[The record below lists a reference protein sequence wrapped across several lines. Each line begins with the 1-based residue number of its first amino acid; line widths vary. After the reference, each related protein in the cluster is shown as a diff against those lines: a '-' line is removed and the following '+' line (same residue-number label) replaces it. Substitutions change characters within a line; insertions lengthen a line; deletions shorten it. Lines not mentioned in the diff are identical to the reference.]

1 MYHGYIYP
9 MVNMYHIFFI
19 HSSAYEH
26 LGCFHL
32 LDIVNNAAMN
42 IRVHV
47 SFQISFFKYLPR
59 IGFVGSYDSSVFSVL
74 RNLCTIIHT
83 AYTSLQP
90 HQQRSGVPFFP
101 HPLNHIFLISLPF
114 VFSVLYKP
122 HSPPLFIVV

>member
-1 MYHGYIYP
+1 
-9 MVNMYHIFFI
+9 MVYMYHIIFI

-47 SFQISFFKYLPR
+47 SLQIRVFFKYLPR
-59 IGFVGSYDSSVFSVL
+59 IGFVGSYGSSVFSVL
-74 RNLCTIIHT
+74 RNLYTIIHT
-83 AYTSLQP
+83 GYINLQS
-90 HQQRSGVPFFP
+90 HQQRSRVPFFP
-101 HPLNHIFLISLPF
+101 HPLNHIFLISLSF

-122 HSPPLFIVV
+122 HSPSLFIVV

>member
-1 MYHGYIYP
+1 
-9 MVNMYHIFFI
+9 MVYMYHIIFI

-47 SFQISFFKYLPR
+47 SLQIRVFFKFLPR
-59 IGFVGSYDSSVFSVL
+59 IGFVGSYGSSVFSVL
-74 RNLCTIIHT
+74 RNLYTIIHT
-83 AYTSLQP
+83 GYINLQS
-90 HQQRSGVPFFP
+90 HQQRSRVPFFP
-101 HPLNHIFLISLPF
+101 HPLNHIFLISLSF

-122 HSPPLFIVV
+122 HSPSLFIVV